1 MVQGK
6 NGRREIQLN
15 KTENYERVTFNHPFG
30 RKVVELLPGN
40 IGYIRLYHV
49 SNVDELDT
57 AFNKL
62 QDTKGLI
69 IDLRGGNAPYNY
81 RFPGDMRSILINR
94 LIKDPFERRSFQTL
108 YHFSD
113 GSDVD
118 AKGDYKTYYFPDR
131 NSSKIFYEKPVI
143 IITSSR
149 QQSYGEGVLQILQSA
164 KRVTYVGSAT
174 VGTNGG
180 MSAVRLPDGG
190 ELTFT
195 KDYALNPNGK
205 PFHGIGVIPDVK
217 IEPTIQG
224 IRARKD
230 EVLEKAIQVLNQKIK
245 IEKN

>member
-108 YHFSD
+108 YHFSQMEAM
-113 GSDVD
+113 STQ
-118 AKGDYKTYYFPDR
+118 KEITKLIIFPIGIAVKSFMR
-131 NSSKIFYEKPVI
+131 N
-143 IITSSR
+143 
-149 QQSYGEGVLQILQSA
+149 QLL
-164 KRVTYVGSAT
+164 
-174 VGTNGG
+174 
-180 MSAVRLPDGG
+180 
-190 ELTFT
+190 
-195 KDYALNPNGK
+195 
-205 PFHGIGVIPDVK
+205 
-217 IEPTIQG
+217 
-224 IRARKD
+224 
-230 EVLEKAIQVLNQKIK
+230 
-245 IEKN
+245 